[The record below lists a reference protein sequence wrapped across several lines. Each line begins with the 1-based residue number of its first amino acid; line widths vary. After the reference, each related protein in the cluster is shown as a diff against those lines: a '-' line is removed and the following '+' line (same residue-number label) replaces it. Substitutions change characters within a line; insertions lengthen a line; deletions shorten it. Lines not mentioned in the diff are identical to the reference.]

1 MNNPVAPGLLDTAV
15 MVACVNGHP
24 PAVRFFLAINRL
36 GPPRFS
42 RLTAITMLS
51 GCQTDAER
59 ALVLRFLATARV
71 EELTNVIARR
81 AVDLLTAVPLPT
93 LLAPPD
99 AIVAATAIE
108 HSLPLYTLDPAR
120 FVNLSGLVTIQ
131 PY

>member
-1 MNNPVAPGLLDTAV
+1 MNSPVTPALLDTAV

-24 PAVRFFLAINRL
+24 PATRFFLSINRL
-36 GPPRFS
+36 GPTRFS
-42 RLTAITMLS
+42 RLTAITMLT

-59 ALVLRFLATARV
+59 ALVLRFLATARI
-71 EELTNVIARR
+71 EELTDVIARR
-81 AVDLLTAVPLPT
+81 AVDLLTTTPLPT
-93 LLAPPD
+93 VLTPSD

-120 FVNLSGLVTIQ
+120 FANLTGLVAIQ